1 MTRSLSTALAF
12 AVVIGALWA
21 AAFHGWMPP
30 EPWDVY
36 AFALLSVGAP
46 LAALATTLAFVA
58 KELPRPW
65 GSAAGRTS
73 PWWQSVSAAVLS
85 FALFLAGGVLFLA
98 PFQH

>member
-1 MTRSLSTALAF
+1 MTRSLSTALASV
-12 AVVIGALWA
+12 VVIAALWT

-36 AFALLSVGAP
+36 AFALLSIGVP

-65 GSAAGRTS
+65 GLAAGRTS
-73 PWWQSVSAAVLS
+73 TWWQSASAAALS
-85 FALFLAGGVLFLA
+85 FALFLAGGALFLA